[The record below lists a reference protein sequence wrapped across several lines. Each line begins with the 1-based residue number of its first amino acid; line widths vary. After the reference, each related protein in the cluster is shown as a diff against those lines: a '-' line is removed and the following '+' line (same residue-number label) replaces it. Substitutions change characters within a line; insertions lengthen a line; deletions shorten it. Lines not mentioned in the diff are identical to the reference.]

1 MSMDMIIQKASGASS
16 EWSISVGMKF
26 VNTWF
31 ICGQMFVLVEMSI
44 YIILFR
50 HFYTHNV
57 LLKKEKQGLGLH
69 PDTIKKRKKQNVITL
84 SGQSVS
90 FVVETIAVTIG
101 QLLIFFHKS
110 HDSQFP
116 DGSLASSFIIPFS
129 ATLTV
134 TFFVASPELRRFY
147 F

>member
-50 HFYTHNV
+50 HFYTDNV
-57 LLKKEKQGLGLH
+57 KKEQKGLGLP

-110 HDSQFP
+110 SHDSQFP

-129 ATLTV
+129 ATLTI